1 MRFWPRWFPHPA
13 LVVVVVAW
21 GLNFSIIKVILDELE
36 PSVVALVRYVVMLPT
51 MWLWCKVLRIE
62 LKYPPGQLWK
72 FLFAG
77 FMANG
82 VYMVFFLEG
91 METASAAQG
100 AILVATM
107 PIWIALLSIFLKLE
121 KFSAHLAVGILLAFA
136 GAAMTILAEGD
147 GGGGSVLG
155 SVLVLVAAFIWA
167 VSVILM
173 RPLVVEGSPFAVFTL
188 TFPGGAL
195 VLLPYGAAATW
206 NTDWSSVTPL
216 VWWFLAYLIFIAG
229 VGAFGAYFK
238 GIAEVGAT
246 RTSMTQF
253 FIPPVAALFAWS
265 VFGQALLPMQ
275 IVGLVVVVAGSLVA
289 SGRVFG
295 GRVTAGRGTLR

>member
-77 FMANG
+77 LMANG

-136 GAAMTILAEGD
+136 GAAMTILAEGN

-155 SVLVLVAAFIWA
+155 SVLVF
-167 VSVILM
+167 
-173 RPLVVEGSPFAVFTL
+173 
-188 TFPGGAL
+188 
-195 VLLPYGAAATW
+195 
-206 NTDWSSVTPL
+206 WSRRS
-216 VWWFLAYLIFIAG
+216 
-229 VGAFGAYFK
+229 
-238 GIAEVGAT
+238 
-246 RTSMTQF
+246 
-253 FIPPVAALFAWS
+253 
-265 VFGQALLPMQ
+265 
-275 IVGLVVVVAGSLVA
+275 
-289 SGRVFG
+289 SGRSP
-295 GRVTAGRGTLR
+295 